1 MITFIRGSLV
11 EATSAY
17 TVVEAYG
24 IGYRVLTPVSV
35 LSQLPAPKEE
45 VLLHTTLVTRELQ
58 QTLYG
63 FLETSQRDLF
73 EVLLGVSSIGP
84 KTALSIIGHL
94 PIDQLSQ
101 AVANHKTEV
110 ICKIPG
116 IGRKT
121 AERLIL
127 EIKDKLP
134 QVVSGHTPLHTIDPQ
149 QQLVQDAM
157 SALINL
163 GYNQNVAEQAIK
175 KTLKEHPEHES
186 LAQLIPLA
194 LRQI

>member
-1 MITFIRGSLV
+1 MIAFIRGILI
-11 EATSAY
+11 EATSAH
-17 TVVEAYG
+17 TLVEAQG
-24 IGYRVLTPVSV
+24 IGYRIHTPVSV
-35 LSQLPAPKEE
+35 MSQLPAPQEE

-63 FLETSQRDLF
+63 FLETTQRDLF

-134 QVVSGHTPLHTIDPQ
+134 QVVSGHTPLHTIDPK
-149 QQLVQDAM
+149 QQLIQDAM

-163 GYNQNVAEQAIK
+163 GYNQNH
-175 KTLKEHPEHES
+175 LS
-186 LAQLIPLA
+186 LATPLIKGGLGGSM
-194 LRQI
+194 